1 MSAQH
6 KRRLPNGAARSF
18 DDKAA
23 YWVTNDRRIMDV
35 VDMSTA
41 HIRNAVAKIKRLTG
55 WRKEMLPR
63 LEYELE
69 LRALGDEPTQEQL
82 TALRVKYTLLK

>member
-1 MSAQH
+1 MS
-6 KRRLPNGAARSF
+6 RRPELPNRATRSF

-23 YWVTNDRRIMDV
+23 YWVTNGGDTMHVI
-35 VDMSTA
+35 DMRTD
-41 HIRNAVAKIKRLTG
+41 HIRHAVAKIKRDN
-55 WRKEMLPR
+55 WRVDMLSR